1 MLLVAG
7 GGGAVSQAENNPFEF
22 SDTNKRYHTY
32 DYYLKHRFGGKCAKI
47 PLDCG
52 FTCPNIDGKCGVGG
66 CIYCSGG
73 SGARLASALLSLEEQ
88 YLQGV
93 ERLSSKWKT
102 SKRIPY
108 LQAYSN
114 TYTSPE
120 ILGKILD
127 RVSRFEG
134 AVMIDIA
141 TRADCLDGGIVEV
154 LHKVSE
160 KIPVTVELG
169 LQSANDETARLINRG
184 HDFDTFVRGFQAL
197 RDGAPNVKIG
207 VHIIN
212 GLPGENREIM
222 KKTAESV
229 AKLHPDLVKIHLLH
243 VLDGTPLGEMYK
255 AGEYTPLEKD
265 EYVSIVCDQLELLPP
280 DIVVERVTG
289 DGIAEE
295 LLAPDWSRKKVCVIN
310 DIDKELYQRNS
321 FQGKHFL

>member
-1 MLLVAG
+1 M
-7 GGGAVSQAENNPFEF
+7 SQADNNPFEF

-32 DYYLKHRFGGKCAKI
+32 DYYLKHRFGSKCAKI

-93 ERLSSKWKT
+93 EKLSSKWKT

-120 ILGKILD
+120 ILEEILD
-127 RVSRFEG
+127 RVSQFEG

-141 TRADCLDGGIVEV
+141 TRADCLDGGIIEV
-154 LHKVSE
+154 LHKVSG

-197 RDGAPNVKIG
+197 RGGAPNVKIG

-243 VLDGTPLGEMYK
+243 VLEGTVLGQMYK
-255 AGEYTPLEKD
+255 TGEYTPLEKD

-321 FQGKHFL
+321 FQGIKTI

>member
-1 MLLVAG
+1 M
-7 GGGAVSQAENNPFEF
+7 SQAENNPFEF

-32 DYYLKHRFGGKCAKI
+32 DYYLKHRFGSKCAKI

-52 FTCPNIDGKCGVGG
+52 FTCPNIDGKCGFGG

-73 SGARLASALLSLEEQ
+73 SGARLASALLPLEEQ

-93 ERLSSKWKT
+93 EKLSSKWKT

-120 ILGKILD
+120 ILEKILD

-141 TRADCLDGGIVEV
+141 TRADCLDSGIIEV

-197 RDGAPNVKIG
+197 RGGAPNVKIG

-229 AKLHPDLVKIHLLH
+229 AELHPDLVKIHLLH

-255 AGEYTPLEKD
+255 TGEYTPLEKD

-321 FQGKHFL
+321 FQGKHLL